1 METMTATAAGRSGRP
16 DAAPVPLNR
25 GLGLLAAFVTGT
37 GISGQAR
44 INSALA
50 ARLHDGLLAALIS
63 FGTGFVLLV
72 VLVVVLPAPRRGL
85 RRIREAAT
93 VPKGEPPGVELR
105 WWHFT
110 GGFCGAL
117 LVASQGLTVGVL
129 GVAVFTVAVVA
140 GQIGSGLLMDRL
152 GVGPGGKRPITGQ
165 RMVGAALAIGAVGL
179 AVSGRFTHPQGLAL
193 AGLPLLA
200 GIASAWQQGVNG
212 RVGIAARADERRS
225 LLVSTLPAT
234 LLNFTTGTT
243 ALAVVG
249 VVTVLRHGFP
259 PGLPTEWW
267 LYLGGPLGM
276 AFIASMVVLVRHIGV
291 LLLGMGLVAGQ
302 LVSSVLL
309 DVLTPS
315 GAQPLSGVT
324 VAGSALTLVAAG
336 IAGWPARA
344 RSSR

>member
-1 METMTATAAGRSGRP
+1 MKTMTATGTSAAGRA
-16 DAAPVPLNR
+16 DAAPVPLHR
-25 GLGLLAAFVTGT
+25 GLGLLTAFVTGT

-44 INSALA
+44 VNSALA
-50 ARLHDGLLAALIS
+50 ARLHDGLLAALVS

-72 VLVVVLPAPRRGL
+72 LLVAVLPAPRRGL
-85 RRIREAAT
+85 RRIRAAA
-93 VPKGEPPGVELR
+93 KARELH

-117 LVASQGLTVGVL
+117 LVASQGLTVGAL
-129 GVAVFTVAVVA
+129 GVAVFTVAVVG

-165 RMVGAALAIGAVGL
+165 RLAGAVLAVGAVGL
-179 AVSGRFTHPQGLAL
+179 AVSGRFTHPEGLAL
-193 AGLPLLA
+193 AVLPLLA

-212 RVGIAARADERRS
+212 RVGIAARSGERRS

-234 LLNFTTGTT
+234 LLNFTTGTA
-243 ALAVVG
+243 ALAVAG
-249 VVTVLRHGFP
+249 LVTVLLHGAP
-259 PGLPTEWW
+259 HGLPTEPW

-291 LLLGMGLVAGQ
+291 LLLGLGLVAGQ

-315 GAQPLSGVT
+315 GSYPLTAVT
-324 VAGSALTLVAAG
+324 VAGTALTLVAAA
-336 IAGWPARA
+336 IAGWPRKADGASPGR
-344 RSSR
+344 